1 MLAIT
6 AVDTGSAE
14 SAVAYETQQHG
25 IPSLRSARGQPDG
38 KDKHVVVSELYVLF
52 VLLLFFFFFRK
63 KKGTRHQVTPFR
75 FRCMARSTV
84 TVTGKDSSVLCSVC
98 CTDEMSGVA
107 LEDLY
112 LCLLC
117 ADDFL
122 SVDGERT

>member
-1 MLAIT
+1 MEKT
-6 AVDTGSAE
+6 NM
-14 SAVAYETQQHG
+14 
-25 IPSLRSARGQPDG
+25 
-38 KDKHVVVSELYVLF
+38 
-52 VLLLFFFFFRK
+52 LLLVNCAFFLD

-122 SVDGERT
+122 SVDGEGT

>member
-52 VLLLFFFFFRK
+52 LFCFLFFRK
-63 KKGTRHQVTPFR
+63 KKRHKTSGHTFQVQVHGPIHCDCHRERFICTLFR
-75 FRCMARSTV
+75 
-84 TVTGKDSSVLCSVC
+84 VLH
-98 CTDEMSGVA
+98 
-107 LEDLY
+107 
-112 LCLLC
+112 
-117 ADDFL
+117 
-122 SVDGERT
+122 R